1 MMPAV
6 LISFAVV
13 ALLAVVA
20 GELSELPWRRR
31 LADASRSRVPAQNTS
46 SGYGKA

>member
-1 MMPAV
+1 MMPAA
-6 LISFAVV
+6 LISFAVL

-31 LADASRSRVPAQNTS
+31 IVDARRSRLPASAQQ
-46 SGYGKA
+46 ARLLR

>member
-1 MMPAV
+1 MTAYLVGFAV
-6 LISFAVV
+6 L

-31 LADASRSRVPAQNTS
+31 LADAGRSRTPQERLRW
-46 SGYGKA
+46 

>member
-1 MMPAV
+1 MMHAA

-13 ALLAVVA
+13 ALLAVLA

-31 LADASRSRVPAQNTS
+31 LADAGRSRLSATAQPPRLRR
-46 SGYGKA
+46 